1 VNSLDH
7 LLNHLVM
14 RYASQQGLDTQLTV
28 KQIRALVDGGHN
40 TRAELIRIV
49 KGLLAERAI

>member
-28 KQIRALVDGGHN
+28 KEIRALVDGGHN
-40 TRAELIRIV
+40 TRAQLIKIV
-49 KGLLAERAI
+49 KNLLAERAI